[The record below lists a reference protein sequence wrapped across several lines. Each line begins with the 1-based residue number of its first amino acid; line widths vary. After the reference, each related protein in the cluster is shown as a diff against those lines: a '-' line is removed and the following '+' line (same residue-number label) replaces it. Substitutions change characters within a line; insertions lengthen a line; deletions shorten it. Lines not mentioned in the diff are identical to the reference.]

1 MIKEYHAP
9 PTLAEALA
17 LKQRLGDAAVFLA
30 GGTEVNSAAFPSA
43 PAHVISLQHLALT
56 AIQATATDLIIG
68 ACCTIQQMLDSP
80 DVPDIIKAAGRH
92 IFNRNIRN
100 MATIGGQLGSNKSC
114 SNLLP
119 ILVALDAAVDLADP
133 AGTHAIPALEYIAGE
148 RKELITHVRI
158 RTSASA
164 RRAAVE
170 RYARTANDIS
180 ILTAAVSLA
189 RDGDAVI
196 SPIIAAGGV
205 AKHVIRLAPIE
216 RALDGKPLPKR
227 DALERLVASRV
238 APIADLRGSIEF
250 KRHVA
255 GVLVAKALLRAY
267 RDGGR

>member
-17 LKQRLGDAAVFLA
+17 IKERLGDAAVFLA

-56 AIQATATDLIIG
+56 SIQPTATDLVIG
-68 ACCTIQQMLDSP
+68 ACCTIQQIVDSP
-80 DVPDIIKAAGRH
+80 AVPDTIKAAAGH

-158 RTSASA
+158 PTSALA

-180 ILTAAVSLA
+180 ILTAAVSLTRA
-189 RDGDAVI
+189 GENVV
-196 SPIIAAGGV
+196 SPAIAAGGV
-205 AKHVIRLAPIE
+205 AKHVIRLEPVE
-216 RALDGKPLPKR
+216 RELDRKPLPKR
-227 DALERLVASRV
+227 AALERLVATHV
-238 APIADLRGSIEF
+238 APITDIRGTAEF
-250 KRHVA
+250 KQHIA